1 MDITIAQEQA
11 GTQCRLSL
19 CGEMSIY
26 NAAELKPRLLTC
38 LQDAESLAIDLS
50 EISELDTAGLQ
61 LLWLCQQE
69 AALTGK
75 IFTITAT
82 STAAM
87 ESIALLRLEPLFN
100 LPPM

>member
-11 GTQCRLSL
+11 GTECRLSL
-19 CGEMSIY
+19 SGEMSIY
-26 NAAELKPRLLTC
+26 NAAELKPQLLTC
-38 LQDAESLAIDLS
+38 LQDAESLALDLT
-50 EISELDTAGLQ
+50 EVTELDTAGLQ

-75 IFTITAT
+75 AFTITAT
-82 STAAM
+82 SAAAM
-87 ESIALLRLEPLFN
+87 ESIALLGLEQPFN